1 MSAFYL
7 TWIAVLLAGFG
18 ARDQATVAGLIRRQG
33 ARPGVLLVALVCAVL
48 AAVVAGWAASLL
60 LAALPP
66 PARAIF
72 AGLALAMAGGE
83 LLLFVPKRSPKEPTN
98 SLGALSL
105 VLFAQELTDAARFL
119 IFGLG
124 VGLAAPY
131 AAAAGG
137 ALGGVV
143 LAGLAWGTPQVLEWR
158 GLNWVRRAIGVLLL
172 LAAMVL
178 FLREFSLV

>member
-1 MSAFYL
+1 M
-7 TWIAVLLAGFG
+7 LAGFG

-33 ARPGVLLVALVCAVL
+33 ARPGVLLVALACAVL
-48 AAVVAGWAASLL
+48 AAVAAGWAASLL
-60 LAALPP
+60 LSTLPP

-72 AGLALAMAGGE
+72 AGLALALAGGE
-83 LLLFVPKRSPKEPTN
+83 LLLFVPKRSPREPTN

-131 AAAAGG
+131 AAATGG
-137 ALGGVV
+137 ALGGMV
-143 LAGLAWGTPQVLEWR
+143 LAGLAWGAPQVFEWR
-158 GLNWVRRAIGVLLL
+158 GLNWVRRAVSVLLL
-172 LAAMVL
+172 FAAIVL